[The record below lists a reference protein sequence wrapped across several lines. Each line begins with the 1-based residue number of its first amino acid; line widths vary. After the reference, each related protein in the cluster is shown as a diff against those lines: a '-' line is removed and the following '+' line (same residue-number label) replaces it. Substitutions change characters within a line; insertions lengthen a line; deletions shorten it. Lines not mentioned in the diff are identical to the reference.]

1 VRVADGSTRGLRSAV
16 MHRQTNENANRKKFS
31 DIKTQNVLYKTLNT
45 SAGNIYKQVFEVIWQ
60 KAHRRLVTPHVF
72 GPTWVSPPPSKKNGI
87 SLNSVVFYT
96 IHPCVK
102 RTDTQ
107 TDTQTTPRATS
118 VVIGRISAYAMHAM
132 RLKPLVQEFSTSN
145 LN

>member
-1 VRVADGSTRGLRSAV
+1 MS
-16 MHRQTNENANRKKFS
+16 Q
-31 DIKTQNVLYKTLNT
+31 
-45 SAGNIYKQVFEVIWQ
+45 
-60 KAHRRLVTPHVF
+60 
-72 GPTWVSPPPSKKNGI
+72 PPPSKKNGI

-102 RTDTQ
+102 R